1 MPYTLLIPS
10 RQLWGRAG
18 APSARAGTAVQGL
31 WSPVLRQAG
40 TTVTTHLS
48 VLFGAQFLPQ
58 STTSAVFSLT
68 GLCCFVFCRMKHF
81 KKPLWLLVSE
91 CPSQSK
97 HIFLMRQEKV
107 RYFSYFAGEG
117 ALVPAEFPVTS

>member
-40 TTVTTHLS
+40 ATVTTHLS
-48 VLFGAQFLPQ
+48 VHFGAQFLP
-58 STTSAVFSLT
+58 
-68 GLCCFVFCRMKHF
+68 
-81 KKPLWLLVSE
+81 
-91 CPSQSK
+91 SK
-97 HIFLMRQEKV
+97 HHIRCVQPHWAMLLCLLQNETFQKAV
-107 RYFSYFAGEG
+107 VVVGE
-117 ALVPAEFPVTS
+117 

>member
-10 RQLWGRAG
+10 RQLCSRAG
-18 APSARAGTAVQGL
+18 APSAHTGTAVQGL
-31 WSPVLRQAG
+31 WSTVLRQAG
-40 TTVTTHLS
+40 STVTTHLS
-48 VLFGAQFLPQ
+48 VYFGAQLLPQ

-68 GLCCFVFCRMKHF
+68 GPHCFVFWGMKHF
-81 KKPLWLLVSE
+81 KKLLWSLVSE

-107 RYFSYFAGEG
+107 RVFSYSAVEV
-117 ALVPAEFPVTS
+117 LVPAEFPLTN

>member
-40 TTVTTHLS
+40 ATVTTHLS
-48 VLFGAQFLPQ
+48 VHFGAQFLPQ

-68 GLCCFVFCRMKHF
+68 GLCCFVFCGMKHF

-91 CPSQSK
+91 RPSQEQAHLSHEARK
-97 HIFLMRQEKV
+97 SEISLTSLVKELLSPLNFL
-107 RYFSYFAGEG
+107 
-117 ALVPAEFPVTS
+117 